1 MPTRTSSRVVPKTPP
16 VPRGEVAAILL
27 AAGSS
32 SRMGRPKPLSRLG
45 GKPLLAHSLDALRAS
60 RVREI
65 IVVLGSDAESIR
77 RGVPLDGT
85 RVVLNARFAEG
96 MSSSIRAG
104 VQAASERAE
113 AFLIVLGDQPL
124 VAAATIAG
132 LIARYQTTHGLA
144 VVPTFRGRR
153 GNPVL
158 FDRSLLPEIQ
168 TIRGDIGCRA
178 LLSAHAAEVVELPV
192 DDPGI
197 LLDVDTPHDLEALD
211 AALREGTPL
220 ERLLPP

>member
-1 MPTRTSSRVVPKTPP
+1 MPTRTSSRVVPTTPP
-16 VPRGEVAAILL
+16 VPRGEVTAILL
-27 AAGSS
+27 AAGFS

-45 GKPLLAHSLDALRAS
+45 DKPLLAHSLDTLRATP
-60 RVREI
+60 VREI

-77 RGVPLDGT
+77 RVVPLDGT
-85 RVVLNARFAEG
+85 RVILNPGFAEG

-104 VQAASERAE
+104 LQAASERAE

-124 VAAATIAG
+124 VTAATITG
-132 LIARYQTTHGLA
+132 LIARYQTTRGLA
-144 VVPTFRGRR
+144 IVPTFRGRR

-158 FDRSLLPEIQ
+158 FDRSLLPEMQ
-168 TIRGDIGCRA
+168 AIRGDIGCRA
-178 LLSAHAAEVVELPV
+178 VLSAHTAEVVEFPV

-197 LLDVDTPHDLEALD
+197 LLDVDTPQDLEALD
-211 AALREGTPL
+211 AALRAGTPL

>member
-16 VPRGEVAAILL
+16 VPRGEVAALLL

-32 SRMGRPKPLSRLG
+32 SRMGRPKALSRLG
-45 GKPLLAHSLDALRAS
+45 GKPLLAHSLDTLRAS
-60 RVREI
+60 PVREI
-65 IVVLGSDAESIR
+65 VVVLGSDAESIR
-77 RGVPLDGT
+77 KGVALAGT
-85 RVVLNARFAEG
+85 RVVLNAEFAEG

-104 VQAASERAE
+104 LHAASGRAD

-124 VAAATIAG
+124 VTAATIAG
-132 LIARYQTTHGLA
+132 IIARYQTTHGPA
-144 VVPTFRGRR
+144 IVPTFRGRR

-158 FDRSLLPEIQ
+158 FDRSLLPEMQ
-168 TIRGDIGCRA
+168 AIRGDIGCRVV
-178 LLSAHAAEVVELPV
+178 LSAHAAEVVEFAV

-197 LLDVDTPHDLEALD
+197 LLDVDTPKDLEALD
-211 AALREGTPL
+211 EALRAGKPL